1 MIYINSQPN
10 VSGAYANPKGQ
21 PFNGCITLN
30 DEQSKVFFDYNGF
43 ITITSNDPVTIEP
56 NVEAWEAWK
65 SNLTDED
72 TAPSDS
78 ERIEALENENRVLS
92 AQIEA
97 LSDQNEFQEELI
109 VELANVVYA

>member
-1 MIYINSQPN
+1 MIYIDSTPNS
-10 VSGAYANPKGQ
+10 SGAYANPKGQ
-21 PFNGCITLN
+21 PFDGCIAL
-30 DEQSKVFFDYNGF
+30 DEEQSKVFFDYNGF
-43 ITITSNDPVTIEP
+43 ITVTSNDPVTIEP

-65 SNLTDED
+65 SSLTEED
-72 TAPSDS
+72 SEPSDS